1 MLEFYLHA
9 KKFCDIYMNEGLM
22 NNKYERE
29 REENIYN
36 IQQLPSIR
44 DSSKAR
50 KSQLCE
56 SSEELVTSH
65 LRIMPS

>member
-29 REENIYN
+29 RREYL
-36 IQQLPSIR
+36 QQLPSI
-44 DSSKAR
+44 
-50 KSQLCE
+50 
-56 SSEELVTSH
+56 H
-65 LRIMPS
+65 P